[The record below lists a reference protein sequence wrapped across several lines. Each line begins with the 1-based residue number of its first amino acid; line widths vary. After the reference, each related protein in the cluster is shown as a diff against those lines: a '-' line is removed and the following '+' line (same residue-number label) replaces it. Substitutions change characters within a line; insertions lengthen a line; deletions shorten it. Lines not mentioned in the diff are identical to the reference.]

1 MRARHEILSEVA
13 EVVVAP
19 EDLLETVLALTDGA
33 GADLTVDAVGTS
45 SSRPDSIRILRPGG
59 CALWLGM
66 HVQEAT
72 IPAFDMVVREQR
84 VVGSFAYTN
93 AEFGRA
99 LGLLE
104 SGRLVPGVSLR
115 SGPLEGSDDVFR
127 RLLGGE
133 LDGVLKE
140 IVRP

>member
-1 MRARHEILSEVA
+1 M
-13 EVVVAP
+13 
-19 EDLLETVLALTDGA
+19 LEATGGA
-33 GADLTVDAVGTS
+33 GADLAIDAVGTS
-45 SSRPDSIRILRPGG
+45 SSRPDSVRMLRPGG

-66 HVQEAT
+66 HAQEAT

-84 VVGSFAYTN
+84 IVGSFAYTN
-93 AEFGRA
+93 AEFSSA

-104 SGRLVPGVSLR
+104 SGRLVPAVSCR
-115 SGPLEGSDDVFR
+115 SVPLAGSDDVFR
-127 RLLGGE
+127 RLLDGA